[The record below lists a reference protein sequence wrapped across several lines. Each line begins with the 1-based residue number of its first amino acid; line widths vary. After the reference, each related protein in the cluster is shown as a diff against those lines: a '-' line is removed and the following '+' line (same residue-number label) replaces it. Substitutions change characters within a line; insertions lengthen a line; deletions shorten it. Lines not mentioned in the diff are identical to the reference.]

1 MALLEV
7 NGIHTY
13 YGRVH
18 ALKDV
23 SLQISEGELV
33 VVLGANGAGKTTLLR
48 SISGILRPGKGT
60 IVFQDEDITKAGT
73 GHIVRL
79 GLSQVYEG
87 REIFTNLTVRENLE
101 LGAFVRRGRK
111 VRLEGANEF
120 ARMLEIF
127 PIFGERLNFPA
138 GLLSGGQ
145 QQMLAIARA
154 LMSRPKMLLLD
165 EPSMGLAPLMVR
177 EIFKIITELRRTGT
191 TIVLVEQNSDQ
202 ALHIADRAYVMQSGT
217 VVMQDA
223 ASVLVNNPTVGEMYL
238 GGWNAPALRTT

>member
-1 MALLEV
+1 MAFLEV

-48 SISGILRPGKGT
+48 SISGILRPSKGS
-60 IVFQDEDITKAGT
+60 IIFQGENITKANT
-73 GHIVRL
+73 ARIVHL

-111 VRLEGANEF
+111 VRLEIANDIS
-120 ARMLEIF
+120 RMLELF
-127 PIFGERLNFPA
+127 PILKERLNVSA
-138 GLLSGGQ
+138 SLLSGGQ

-154 LMSRPKMLLLD
+154 LMSRPQMLLFD
-165 EPSMGLAPLMVR
+165 EPSMGLAPLIVR
-177 EIFKIITELRRTGT
+177 EIFKILTELRSTGT
-191 TIVLVEQNSDQ
+191 TILLVEQNSDQ
-202 ALHIADRAYVMQSGT
+202 ALRIADRAYVMQSGM
-217 VVMQDA
+217 VVMHDSA
-223 ASVLVNNPTVGEMYL
+223 AVLVNNVTVTEMYL
-238 GGWNAPALRTT
+238 GIS